1 MNITRHNYEEYFML
15 YVDNELNAADRLEV
29 ESFVQQNSDLG
40 EELVMLQQSILRPEN
55 DIVFSNKEMLLKN
68 SSSNDLINATNCEE
82 YFVQYGDNELT
93 NKQKDLVEQFVYKHP
108 QYQEEFEIIQ
118 QVKFEPENHIVFP
131 DKSLLYRKEKDEK
144 VVPMFFGTRTWKIA
158 AAVVALLIL
167 AGTTLYVVNNK
178 KNNTSELAN
187 TEPKTKTVAPA
198 DDIKK
203 TPVTPDQR
211 VSPTDKL
218 AVTDKN
224 TSTDKKAENINTASK
239 KKENKPVINAP
250 TVNDQPKDE
259 HLANTAPEN
268 KIKGSSNI
276 PMAVNVPKEENQIAN
291 DKKKGME
298 DLAPKK
304 TDETS
309 LAFNENPKISKEDPT
324 TAIGPVP
331 VSNKNIFSQI
341 PDDNIDELETAGK
354 KNKMR
359 GFFRK
364 VTRVFDK
371 ATNKEPSGNEK
382 GLHIAGFAIALK

>member
-29 ESFVQQNSDLG
+29 ESFAQQNPDLA

-68 SSSNDLINATNCEE
+68 TSSNDLINASNCEE

-93 NKQKDLVEQFVYKHP
+93 NKEKDLVEQFVYKHP

-118 QVKFEPENHIVFP
+118 RVKFEPENHIVFP

-144 VVPMFFGTRTWKIA
+144 VVPMFFGSRTWKVA
-158 AAVVALLIL
+158 AAVIVLLLL
-167 AGTTLYVVNNK
+167 AGTTLYVINNK
-178 KNNTSELAN
+178 KGNTSELAN
-187 TEPKTKTVAPA
+187 TEPKVKAAEPA
-198 DDIKK
+198 NDVKK
-203 TPVTPDQR
+203 TPVIPDQEPP
-211 VSPTDKL
+211 VTDKL
-218 AVTDKN
+218 AVNDKN
-224 TSTDKKAENINTASK
+224 TSTNKKEENINTADK
-239 KKENKPVINAP
+239 KKQNKPVVNAHI
-250 TVNDQPKDE
+250 VNDQPKEELVAVVTPAKKD
-259 HLANTAPEN
+259 PD
-268 KIKGSSNI
+268 GSNI
-276 PMAVNVPKEENQIAN
+276 QKQINVPQISKQTTTGQ
-291 DKKKGME
+291 DEVIKK
-298 DLAPKK
+298 LAPKK
-304 TDETS
+304 IDETS
-309 LAFNENPKISKEDPT
+309 LALADNLKKEGNST

-331 VSNKNIFSQI
+331 VSDNSIFANIS
-341 PDDNIDELETAGK
+341 DGNIDEFETAGK